1 MGSDGFK
8 MQARGKSAETGEE
21 AAPVTELGRAISAS
35 KQSQQPKSQTGAV
48 ISAAIRPITD

>member
-21 AAPVTELGRAISAS
+21 AAPVTELES
-35 KQSQQPKSQTGAV
+35 
-48 ISAAIRPITD
+48 D